1 MYGIVLILVL
11 IVTGGAIAVIG
22 DRVGTKVGKKRLSL
36 FGLRP
41 RHTSTIVTIVTGF
54 VITTLTFGILAAA
67 SENVRTALFGME
79 QLNRSLQETDEK
91 LRSASDDLAAAR
103 AEQSKADKAL
113 TELKASVSSL
123 EEEAQRLSEGNRA
136 LAAENDALAAE
147 NDALAAKNTALDEM
161 NRALASEN
169 DALDAAN
176 GELTASNEQLTVDK
190 KTLERRTEDLRR
202 GIEIIREGDIVY
214 RAGEVIAAGVIKGS
228 RPEDEVRADVTALAQ
243 LASRNVSARLGR
255 DLPDGEIWVYSP
267 EVDDAVTRI
276 AKSPGDMIVRIVAA
290 GNLVRGEAVRA
301 SLDLH
306 PNSIVYRKGEFI
318 IAQSYRLK
326 GVGDEQASEELVMD
340 FLKRVNA
347 AASAHGILPDPIR
360 GTVGVID
367 GEQLYDIVHAVEP
380 LYGMILFSAYARD
393 DTDALGPLRLNIKLE
408 KELE

>member
-11 IVTGGAIAVIG
+11 IVTGGVIAVIG

-79 QLNRSLQETDEK
+79 QLNRSLQETEAK
-91 LRSASDDLAAAR
+91 LKGASDDLAAAR

-113 TELKASVSSL
+113 ADLKASVSSL
-123 EEEAQRLSEGNRA
+123 EEEAQRLSDGNRA

-147 NDALAAKNTALDEM
+147 NDALAAKNIALDEM
-161 NRALASEN
+161 NRSLASEN

-176 GELTASNEQLTVDK
+176 GKLTASNEQLTADK

-202 GIEIIREGDIVY
+202 GLEIIREGDIVY

-243 LASRNVSARLGR
+243 LASRNVSARLGK

-267 EVDDAVTRI
+267 EVDDAVARI

-326 GVGDEQASEELVMD
+326 GTGDEQASEELVMD

-367 GEQLYDIVHAVEP
+367 GEQLYNIVQAVEP

>member
-11 IVTGGAIAVIG
+11 IITGGVIAVIG

-176 GELTASNEQLTVDK
+176 GELTASNEQLTADK
-190 KTLERRTEDLRR
+190 KTLEQRTEDLRR

-276 AKSPGDMIVRIVAA
+276 ARSPGDMIVRIVAA

-408 KELE
+408 RELE

>member
-11 IVTGGAIAVIG
+11 IVTGGVIAVIG

-176 GELTASNEQLTVDK
+176 GELTASNEQLTADK
-190 KTLERRTEDLRR
+190 KTLEQRTEDLRR

-276 AKSPGDMIVRIVAA
+276 ARSPGDMIVRIVAA

-408 KELE
+408 RELE

>member
-11 IVTGGAIAVIG
+11 IVTGGVIAVIG

-136 LAAENDALAAE
+136 LAAENDALAA
-147 NDALAAKNTALDEM
+147 KNTALDEM

-176 GELTASNEQLTVDK
+176 GELTASNEQLTADK

>member
-11 IVTGGAIAVIG
+11 IVTGGVIAVIG

-41 RHTSTIVTIVTGF
+41 RHTSTVVTIVTGF

-136 LAAENDALAAE
+136 LAAENDALAA
-147 NDALAAKNTALDEM
+147 KNTALDEM

-176 GELTASNEQLTVDK
+176 GELTASNEQLTADK
-190 KTLERRTEDLRR
+190 KTLEQRTEDLRR

-214 RAGEVIAAGVIKGS
+214 RAGEVIAAGVIKGK

-243 LASRNVSARLGR
+243 LASRNVSARLGK

-267 EVDDAVTRI
+267 EVDDAVARI
-276 AKSPGDMIVRIVAA
+276 ARSPGDMVVRIVAA

-326 GVGDEQASEELVMD
+326 GTGDEQASEELVMD

-367 GEQLYDIVHAVEP
+367 GDQLYNIVQAVEP